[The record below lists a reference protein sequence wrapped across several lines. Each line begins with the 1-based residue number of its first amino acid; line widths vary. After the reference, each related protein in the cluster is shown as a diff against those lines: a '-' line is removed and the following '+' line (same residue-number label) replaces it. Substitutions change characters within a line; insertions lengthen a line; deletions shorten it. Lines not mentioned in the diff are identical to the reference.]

1 MLGAYLV
8 TAISEKKQFVFL
20 TKLEKKKKDG
30 TQKSKVKRVD
40 TVVTPYD
47 QSHQLLYTQVVNDT
61 QFQTVYGNALQLM
74 QVNVDIIDDG
84 SKIDASK
91 AKKGEI
97 TEEQNQPT
105 ILKSIQLPSLAAGQ
119 ATKKSKKGAEE
130 DYQVTG
136 YEDQR

>member
-47 QSHQLLYTQVVNDT
+47 QSHQLLYT
-61 QFQTVYGNALQLM
+61 
-74 QVNVDIIDDG
+74 
-84 SKIDASK
+84 
-91 AKKGEI
+91 
-97 TEEQNQPT
+97 
-105 ILKSIQLPSLAAGQ
+105 
-119 ATKKSKKGAEE
+119 
-130 DYQVTG
+130 
-136 YEDQR
+136 

>member
-1 MLGAYLV
+1 
-8 TAISEKKQFVFL
+8 
-20 TKLEKKKKDG
+20 
-30 TQKSKVKRVD
+30 
-40 TVVTPYD
+40 
-47 QSHQLLYTQVVNDT
+47 
-61 QFQTVYGNALQLM
+61 M

-84 SKIDASK
+84 SKIDGSK

-97 TEEQNQPT
+97 IEEQNQPT